1 MGRRHTDAETPVRRG
16 ADGQLYMA
24 VQDVTA
30 MLRDMARAFELQAQS
45 GEFAWAAE
53 GGQANRDRLDVGT
66 MRTVAGILCAQ
77 ADEMDVQLITIAG
90 QRPYG

>member
-1 MGRRHTDAETPVRRG
+1 
-16 ADGQLYMA
+16 MA

-45 GEFAWAAE
+45 GECAWTAE
-53 GGQANRDRLDVGT
+53 GQANRDGLDAGT

-77 ADEMDVQLITIAG
+77 ADEMDVQLIAIAG
-90 QRPYG
+90 QHAYG